1 MTSAPDPVPG
11 PGRTAWSPSDPVLVE
26 DVAGSDRPAQ
36 YFLAETLD
44 GLYTPYALRL
54 PEGPGPHPF
63 VLVAYGNGGGAMAW
77 LRDRVHRFRHVT
89 DVLLDAGYACAWT
102 RYRTEVELG
111 YQTGGR
117 LVSDVRQGMGLL
129 NRAPL
134 EYEDEL
140 SILTHVA
147 AHPAIDATNL
157 FHLGVSHAGEMLFKL
172 LSHHPGLLRAGV
184 AAEPASHELLTLG
197 LDDAPSV
204 QSVDGLRNIESL
216 ELRSADRARARITDP
231 DEVSRR
237 LDGVDIPVLV
247 LGREEDELQGIFRL
261 TYDLLTEK
269 RSDAEW
275 RSWSHD
281 VHGYIYPE
289 TDASGEPQVDEVQKE
304 ALTVI
309 VDFLDRHRR

>member
-1 MTSAPDPVPG
+1 MTDQAIDQRSAGDE
-11 PGRTAWSPSDPVLVE
+11 VLVE
-26 DVAGSDRPAQ
+26 ELAGSDRPAH

-54 PEGPGPHPF
+54 PDGAGPHPF
-63 VLVAYGNGGGAMAW
+63 VLVAYGNGGGGMAW

-89 DVLLDAGYACAWT
+89 DVLLDAGYACAWS

-111 YQTGGR
+111 YQQGGALR
-117 LVSDVRQGMGLL
+117 ADVRQGMGLL

-134 EYEDEL
+134 EYEDEVA
-140 SILTHVA
+140 ILRHVA
-147 AHPAIDATNL
+147 GHPAIDGDNL

-172 LSHHPGLLRAGV
+172 LSHYSGLLRAGV
-184 AAEPASHELLTLG
+184 AAEPANHELLTLG
-197 LDDAPSV
+197 LDDAPTV
-204 QSVDGLRNIESL
+204 EITDGLRNIESL
-216 ELRSADRARARITDP
+216 ELRSTDRARARITDP

-247 LGREEDELQGIFRL
+247 LGREQDELQGIFRL
-261 TYDLLTEK
+261 TYDLLAEK

-281 VHGYIYPE
+281 IHGYIYPE
-289 TDASGEPQVDEVQKE
+289 SDADGVAQVDDVQRE
-304 ALTVI
+304 ALAVI
-309 VDFLDRHRR
+309 VDFLDRHRT

>member
-1 MTSAPDPVPG
+1 MSVVPAGWTSAAD
-11 PGRTAWSPSDPVLVE
+11 AVLVE
-26 DVAGSDRPAQ
+26 DLPGSASPAH
-36 YFLAETLD
+36 YYLAETLD
-44 GLYTPYALRL
+44 GLYVPYALRL
-54 PEGPGPHPF
+54 PDTEGPHPF
-63 VLVAYGNGGGAMAW
+63 VFVAYGNGGGGMAW

-89 DVLLDAGYACAWT
+89 DVLLAAGYACAWS
-102 RYRTEVELG
+102 RYRAEVELG

-117 LVSDVRQGMGLL
+117 LRTDVRQGMQLM

-134 EYEDEL
+134 EYEDE
-140 SILTHVA
+140 VA
-147 AHPAIDATNL
+147 VLRHAAARPEVDAGNL

-172 LSHHPGLLRAGV
+172 LSQYDGLLRAGV

-197 LDDAPSV
+197 LDQEPTV
-204 QSVDGLRNIESL
+204 ESVDGLRNIESL
-216 ELRSADRARARITDP
+216 EMRSTERARARVTDP

-247 LGREEDELQGIFRL
+247 LGREQDELQGIFRL
-261 TYDLLTEK
+261 TFELLAEK

-289 TDASGEPQVDEVQKE
+289 SDADGVPQLDDVQKE
-304 ALTVI
+304 ALGVI
-309 VDFLDRHRR
+309 VEFLDRHRA